1 MNKYK
6 IEFSKDAKND
16 LTNIVNYIKNNL
28 QEPNTAKK
36 LSIKIRE
43 KIYNL
48 SESPKLFPIIDNNF
62 IRKLELR
69 KLIVDNYIIFYKVLD
84 EDKKVQIAR
93 IMYGRRNWI
102 ELL

>member
-48 SESPKLFPIIDNNF
+48 SDSPKLFPIIDNNF